1 MFVNDNIKCVE
12 GASEGQYP
20 EHDSNCGV
28 LSTQP
33 NGACWQTGADGPHTA
48 LEAGAGAETDVDAA
62 LKRAAWEKRV
72 AALSGCYPTESW
84 ANNFIALRSME
95 GSAFGNTL
103 YAEYQYGEQMKSNIE
118 FDNVTM
124 VEYFNATADP
134 WMMKNLHGVV
144 EPLEGGRAALRAAPF
159 DALHAELAKWFK
171 CAGDACP

>member
-1 MFVNDNIKCVE
+1 LFVNDNIKCVE

-84 ANNFIALRSME
+84 ANNFIALRSMP
-95 GSAFGNTL
+95 GSEFGDTL
-103 YAEYQYGEQMKSNIE
+103 YAEFQTAPKAQTVFDKPDFYEYYDNAKDKWQM
-118 FDNVTM
+118 DNLYNSTDG
-124 VEYFNATADP
+124 ATLKA
-134 WMMKNLHGVV
+134 L
-144 EPLEGGRAALRAAPF
+144 AAK
-159 DALHAELAKWFK
+159 LHAFYD
-171 CAGDACP
+171 CSGDNCP